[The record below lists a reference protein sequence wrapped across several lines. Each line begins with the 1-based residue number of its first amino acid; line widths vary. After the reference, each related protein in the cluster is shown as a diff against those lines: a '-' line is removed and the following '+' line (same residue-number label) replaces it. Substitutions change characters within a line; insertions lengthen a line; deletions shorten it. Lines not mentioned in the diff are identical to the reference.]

1 MSRPLTHMP
10 SRIRLASRR
19 VARRLRAEDGIGLI
33 ELVMAMSVL
42 AIAISAQLAVFSSS
56 FTSIHRAGMKGT
68 ALTLADKQM
77 ETYRT
82 MAYSCVYLASATGDT
97 AYTGDSAYSGTPV
110 TGSTCS
116 PNAAPPTSATTAS
129 QPVTGPDGRT
139 YRVDT
144 YIVSSTPT
152 GGRALKTV
160 TVVVRRVVD
169 GAVGIVLAR
178 EASSF
183 DQAGSPSV

>member
-1 MSRPLTHMP
+1 
-10 SRIRLASRR
+10 
-19 VARRLRAEDGIGLI
+19 
-33 ELVMAMSVL
+33 
-42 AIAISAQLAVFSSS
+42 
-56 FTSIHRAGMKGT
+56 
-68 ALTLADKQM
+68 M

-82 MAYSCVYLASATGDT
+82 VAYSCIYLAAATGDST
-97 AYTGDSAYSGTPV
+97 YTGDSAYSGTQV
-110 TGSTCS
+110 TASGCS
-116 PNAAPPTSATTAS
+116 PNATPPTSATTAS
-129 QPVTGPDGRT
+129 QTVTGPDNRS

-152 GGRALKTV
+152 GGRSLKTV

-169 GAVGIVLAR
+169 GTVGSVLAR